1 MRFEEL
7 FNANL
12 NPEILIKGTKL
23 SNYPEKPDFNELN
36 FVIITKYLEGWK
48 LDFWTDFFSF

>member
-23 SNYPEKPDFNELN
+23 PNYPEKPDFKELLN
-36 FVIITKYLEGWK
+36 FVIITKYLEG
-48 LDFWTDFFSF
+48 